1 MNRYGLSGSI
11 VRRMNA
17 TDLSEIDGK
26 IVLVSSARDHRNP
39 PTAMRGTIRVR
50 EDPGR
55 AQPLV
60 QIELEFPQMFT
71 SRAHHRALTLT
82 ASELGQLLQSTGD
95 GTFAVTVDDHLDPE
109 ARGR

>member
-1 MNRYGLSGSI
+1 
-11 VRRMNA
+11 MNA

-55 AQPLV
+55 APLV

-71 SRAHHRALTLT
+71 TRAHHRVLTLT
-82 ASELGQLLQSTGD
+82 ESELGQLLQSNEE
-95 GTFAVTVDDHLDPE
+95 GTFAVSVEDHLDPE
-109 ARGR
+109 ARRLNRSPE

>member
-1 MNRYGLSGSI
+1 
-11 VRRMNA
+11 MNA

-55 AQPLV
+55 AQPLI

-71 SRAHHRALTLT
+71 TRAHHRTLTLT
-82 ASELGQLLQSTGD
+82 DLECAQLLQSNYD
-95 GTFAVTVDDHLDPE
+95 GTFSVTIEGNLDPE
-109 ARGR
+109 APAE